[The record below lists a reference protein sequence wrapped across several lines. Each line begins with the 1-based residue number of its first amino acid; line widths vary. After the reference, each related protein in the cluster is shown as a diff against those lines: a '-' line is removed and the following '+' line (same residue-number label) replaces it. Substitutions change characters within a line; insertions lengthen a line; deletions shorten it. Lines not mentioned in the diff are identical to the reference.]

1 MYRMIKTHKESNH
14 ARIITSGSGTAV
26 KSPSIFVVFE
36 FLDITLSFDAT
47 SKQILVDI
55 FSKPTNSFI

>member
-26 KSPSIFVVFE
+26 ENLSTFFE
-36 FLDITLSFDAT
+36 KCL
-47 SKQILVDI
+47 
-55 FSKPTNSFI
+55 FSKVLKIDSRIKFTQHVEHN

>member
-26 KSPSIFVVFE
+26 ENLSIFFE
-36 FLDITLSFDAT
+36 KCL
-47 SKQILVDI
+47 
-55 FSKPTNSFI
+55 FSKVLKIDSRIKFTQHVEHNWWL